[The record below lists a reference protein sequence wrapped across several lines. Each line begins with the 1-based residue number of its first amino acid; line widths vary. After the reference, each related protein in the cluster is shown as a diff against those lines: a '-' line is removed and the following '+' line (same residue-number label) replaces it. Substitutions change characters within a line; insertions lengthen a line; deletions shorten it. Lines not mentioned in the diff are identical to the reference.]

1 MTDAVLGHAGVL
13 IAFAAA
19 LAGAAGTASGLLR
32 RRLAPLAGVTGY
44 AWVVLAGAAL
54 AVGAMEHA
62 LVTHDFSLQYVAQND
77 SLRTPLL
84 YRVTGMWSALAGS
97 ILLWAAVLALFLAAM
112 VWRFRAR
119 SSDPVVGWA
128 RVTAFTVAA
137 FFFGLMLAPAD
148 PFRSVVGAVP
158 ADGAGPNPL
167 LQNNPLVAFHP
178 PLLYL
183 GYVGFTV
190 PFAFAVG
197 MLVTGR
203 VGEGWIRE
211 TRRWTLVAWGCLTAG
226 IVLGAWWSYQ
236 VLGWGGFWA
245 WDPVENASFVPW
257 LTATAFLHSATVQER
272 RGMLRVWNL
281 SLLSATFSLTILGT
295 FLTRSG
301 VLESVHSFTES
312 SIGPIILGFFGLV
325 VAVAVG
331 LIGWR
336 GERLRSPGSL
346 DSPVSREGAFL
357 FNNVLFSLFAFVV
370 LLGTV
375 FPLLVQAVNGSTI
388 AVGAPYFDRMGAPI
402 ALCLLF
408 LMAAGVALPWRRAS
422 AATARS
428 RLLVPGWAAALTV
441 FGSALA
447 GLRGWEPLVSFGLA
461 AFAGTAAARRLLSS
475 VRREGPRA
483 LFGRTGG
490 GMVVHLGVVIVAVG
504 MAASLSYGKRTEVR
518 LAVGQSTRFDGHT
531 VTYLGD
537 RQVRY
542 PNRTA
547 LDGLVQLD
555 RGPVGEPAISQFAGV
570 TEGIGTPWV
579 VSGIHDDVYL
589 TLDVGPSTPGGA
601 AVIGVVVQ
609 PLVRWLWVGGI
620 VMVVG
625 TVLAAVPERGRGRS
639 GRRRGPAPARTV
651 QLPPAGAAGAGGD
664 ERDGADEPANIP
676 VPVR

>member
-1 MTDAVLGHAGVL
+1 MTDGLLGHAGVL
-13 IAFAAA
+13 IAFVAA

-32 RRLAPLAGVTGY
+32 RRWAPLSGVTGY

-112 VWRFRAR
+112 VWRFRSR

-148 PFRSVVGAVP
+148 PFRSVVGVVP

-203 VGEGWIRE
+203 VGEDWLSE
-211 TRRWTLVAWGCLTAG
+211 SRRWTLVAWGCLTAG

-257 LTATAFLHSATVQER
+257 LTATAFLHSAAVQER

-281 SLLSATFSLTILGT
+281 SLVSATFSLTILGT

-312 SIGPIILGFFGLV
+312 TIGPIILGFFGLV
-325 VAVAVG
+325 VAAAVG

-336 GERLRSPGSL
+336 ADKLRSPGSL

-422 AATARS
+422 AETARS
-428 RLLVPGWAAALTV
+428 RLLLPAWAGALTILL
-441 FGSALA
+441 SAVA

-461 AFAGTAAARRLLSS
+461 AFAGTAAARRLLLAA
-475 VRREGPRA
+475 RREGVRA
-483 LFGRTGG
+483 FLGRTGG

-504 MAASLSYGKRTEVR
+504 LAASLSYGRRTEVR
-518 LAVGQSTRFDGHT
+518 LGVGQSTRFDGHT

-547 LDGLVQLD
+547 LDALVQLD
-555 RGPVGEPAISQFAGV
+555 GGRVGEPAISQFAGV

-579 VSGIHDDVYL
+579 VSGLHDDVYL

-620 VMVVG
+620 VMVIG
-625 TVLAAVPERGRGRS
+625 TVLAAIPERRGRS
-639 GRRRGPAPARTV
+639 RRRPGRPPTGVVHVAPPLRSPPESASDDDGSE
-651 QLPPAGAAGAGGD
+651 QPAGV
-664 ERDGADEPANIP
+664 P

>member
-1 MTDAVLGHAGVL
+1 V
-13 IAFAAA
+13 
-19 LAGAAGTASGLLR
+19 
-32 RRLAPLAGVTGY
+32 
-44 AWVVLAGAAL
+44 
-54 AVGAMEHA
+54 
-62 LVTHDFSLQYVAQND
+62 
-77 SLRTPLL
+77 
-84 YRVTGMWSALAGS
+84 
-97 ILLWAAVLALFLAAM
+97 
-112 VWRFRAR
+112 
-119 SSDPVVGWA
+119 
-128 RVTAFTVAA
+128 
-137 FFFGLMLAPAD
+137 
-148 PFRSVVGAVP
+148 
-158 ADGAGPNPL
+158 
-167 LQNNPLVAFHP
+167 
-178 PLLYL
+178 
-183 GYVGFTV
+183 
-190 PFAFAVG
+190 
-197 MLVTGR
+197 
-203 VGEGWIRE
+203 
-211 TRRWTLVAWGCLTAG
+211 TRRWTLLAWGCLTAG

-257 LTATAFLHSATVQER
+257 LTATAFLHSAAVQER

-325 VAVAVG
+325 VAVAVA

-336 GERLRSPGSL
+336 ADRLRGPGSL
-346 DSPVSREGAFL
+346 DSPLSREGAFL
-357 FNNVLFSLFAFVV
+357 FNNVLFALFAFVV

-422 AATARS
+422 MVTARS
-428 RLLVPGWAAALTV
+428 RLLVPAWAGVLTV
-441 FGSALA
+441 FLCAAA

-461 AFAGTAAARRLLSS
+461 AFAGTAAARRLLSL

-483 LFGRTGG
+483 LLGRTGG
-490 GMVVHLGVVIVAVG
+490 GMVVHIGVVVVAVG
-504 MAASLSYGKRTEVR
+504 LAASLSYGKRTEAR
-518 LAVGQSTRFDGHT
+518 LGVGQSTRFDGHT

-542 PNRTA
+542 PNHTS
-547 LDGLVQLD
+547 LDALVQLD
-555 RGPVGEPAISQFAGV
+555 GGRVGEPAISQFAGV

-579 VSGIHDDVYL
+579 VSGLHDDVYL
-589 TLDVGPSTPGGA
+589 TLDVGPSTPGGP

-625 TVLAAVPERGRGRS
+625 TALAAVPERRQRRT
-639 GRRRGPAPARTV
+639 RRRRDRAPG
-651 QLPPAGAAGAGGD
+651 GAVELASPGGAGGGAGVRD
-664 ERDGADEPANIP
+664 EAEEPAGIP